1 MLLLSALGSWLHLV
15 GIAAMLVTAA
25 LRGVAIRALPTQGTI
40 EPSRAARVFFWDNLS
55 GLAVTLAMGSGLWR
69 LFGDLEKGTAFY
81 TGSSLFW
88 LKMGLL
94 GVGWTL
100 ECVPMFTF
108 IAWRRRVA
116 RREPLDAARVRL
128 IRRVEPIQFGAS
140 IAMILVAAF
149 MARGFGQPAPPPQ
162 ASTTPS
168 ARGEQLYQT
177 YCVACHQVDGRGR
190 DGQLAAPFV
199 GPSSRLAKLDDELL
213 DHIARGVPGT
223 AMLGF
228 DDRLSKDDQREVLR
242 YIRGHFTATG
252 R

>member
-1 MLLLSALGSWLHLV
+1 MLSSALASWLHVL

-25 LRGVAIRALPTQGTI
+25 LRGVAIRALPTQGTV
-40 EPSRAARVFFWDNLS
+40 EPALAARVFFWDNLS
-55 GLAVTLAMGSGLWR
+55 GLAVTVAMGSGLWR

-94 GVGWTL
+94 GLGWAL

-116 RREPLDAARVRL
+116 RREPLDAARVGL
-128 IRRVEPIQFGAS
+128 IRRVEPIQFGAVV
-140 IAMILVAAF
+140 AMMLVAAL
-149 MARGFGQPAPPPQ
+149 MARGFGQPTPPT
-162 ASTTPS
+162 ASVTIPP
-168 ARGEQLYQT
+168 RGEQLYQT
-177 YCVACHQVDGRGR
+177 YCVACHQADGGGR

-199 GPSSRLAKLDDELL
+199 GEHSRLAKLDDELL
-213 DHIARGVPGT
+213 GHIARGVPGT

-228 DDRLSKDDQREVLR
+228 DDKLTKDDQREVLR
-242 YIRGHFTATG
+242 YIRARFTAN
-252 R
+252 RP